1 MTVIRQYKLETTTKF
16 SCFKSDKMF
25 GAGDPFA
32 KQRKVY
38 LKDDNIPFDGVP
50 FSIIGTKVFDCQHGP
65 DRKKSFKARHS
76 EEKVCWRRFLPQ
88 DTMKF
93 GCHASIRL
101 SEVIKYCNYKDDTE
115 RLRRDMSKKLKT
127 DITSGQKPQVER
139 RIYIQLPK
147 EDEHKDRIPGEIG
160 GILQPIDKR
169 LVDKI
174 GELVGEGVKTVDETK
189 RHLRQFVKTELFPGQ
204 SPPASTNRRYYPT
217 DVDIRN
223 HMYQASV
230 KKIMSKS
237 DQENFEKKIEN
248 WCQENPQ
255 DSFYF
260 RPCALS
266 ASSTASESMN
276 NEETDQNCVRDDLLF
291 AHQTAWKKQL
301 MICYGNEITM
311 LDATYKTMRY
321 ELPLLFLV
329 VKTNV
334 NYIVVGSFII
344 QRETTASIQEALGIF
359 HDCLIPLLFTIE
371 NKGLF

>member
-1 MTVIRQYKLETTTKF
+1 MDQTG
-16 SCFKSDKMF
+16 KSH
-25 GAGDPFA
+25 
-32 KQRKVY
+32 
-38 LKDDNIPFDGVP
+38 LKRDILKRRNVDD
-50 FSIIGTKVFDCQHGP
+50 H
-65 DRKKSFKARHS
+65 SFKR
-76 EEKVCWRRFLPQ
+76 RRFLPQ

-93 GCHASIRL
+93 GCPASIRL
-101 SEVIKYCNYKDDTE
+101 SEVIKYCNYKIRDDTE
-115 RLRRDMSKKLKT
+115 RLRRDMSKKQKT
-127 DITSGQKPQVER
+127 DITSRQKPQVER

-147 EDEHKDRIPGEIG
+147 EDEHKDHITGEIG

-174 GELVGEGVKTVDETK
+174 GELVGEGVKTVDKMK

-230 KKIMSKS
+230 KKILSKS
-237 DQENFEKKIEN
+237 DPENLEKKIEN

-276 NEETDQNCVRDDLLF
+276 NEETDQNCV
-291 AHQTAWKKQL
+291 
-301 MICYGNEITM
+301 
-311 LDATYKTMRY
+311 
-321 ELPLLFLV
+321 
-329 VKTNV
+329 
-334 NYIVVGSFII
+334 
-344 QRETTASIQEALGIF
+344 
-359 HDCLIPLLFTIE
+359 
-371 NKGLF
+371 

>member
-1 MTVIRQYKLETTTKF
+1 MALPANAQEGSGTAEGIYLESEKDSATVCTWQAKLRGSTNKFVGYVGSVEEAMTVIRQYELETTTKF

-38 LKDDNIPFDGVP
+38 FKDDKIPFDGVP

-76 EEKVCWRRFLPQ
+76 EEKVDDHSFKRRRFLPQ

-93 GCHASIRL
+93 GCPASICL
-101 SEVIKYCNYKDDTE
+101 SKVIKYCNYKIRDDTE

-147 EDEHKDRIPGEIG
+147 EDEHKDHITGEIG
-160 GILQPIDKR
+160 GILQPID
-169 LVDKI
+169 I
-174 GELVGEGVKTVDETK
+174 AEGVKTVDK
-189 RHLRQFVKTELFPGQ
+189 MLRHLRQFVKTELLPGQ

-230 KKIMSKS
+230 KKILSKS
-237 DQENFEKKIEN
+237 DQENLEKKIEN
-248 WCQENPQ
+248 W
-255 DSFYF
+255 
-260 RPCALS
+260 
-266 ASSTASESMN
+266 
-276 NEETDQNCVRDDLLF
+276 
-291 AHQTAWKKQL
+291 
-301 MICYGNEITM
+301 
-311 LDATYKTMRY
+311 
-321 ELPLLFLV
+321 
-329 VKTNV
+329 
-334 NYIVVGSFII
+334 
-344 QRETTASIQEALGIF
+344 
-359 HDCLIPLLFTIE
+359 
-371 NKGLF
+371 

>member
-1 MTVIRQYKLETTTKF
+1 MYLHWQAKLRGSTNKFVGYVGSVEEAMTVIRQYELETTTKF

-38 LKDDNIPFDGVP
+38 FKNGKIPFDGVP
-50 FSIIGTKVFDCQHGP
+50 FSIIGTRVFDCQHGP

-76 EEKVCWRRFLPQ
+76 EEKVDDHSFKRRRFLPQ

-93 GCHASIRL
+93 GCPASIRL
-101 SEVIKYCNYKDDTE
+101 SEVIKYCNYKVQNHHHNK

-147 EDEHKDRIPGEIG
+147 EDEHKDHITGEIG
-160 GILQPIDKR
+160 GILQPINKQ

-174 GELVGEGVKTVDETK
+174 GELVGEGVKAVDKMK

-230 KKIMSKS
+230 KKILSKS
-237 DQENFEKKIEN
+237 DQENLEKKIEN
-248 WCQENPQ
+248 WCQKNPQ
-255 DSFYF
+255 DSFYLD
-260 RPCALS
+260 PVPY
-266 ASSTASESMN
+266 
-276 NEETDQNCVRDDLLF
+276 QPHQQLL
-291 AHQTAWKKQL
+291 K
-301 MICYGNEITM
+301 
-311 LDATYKTMRY
+311 
-321 ELPLLFLV
+321 P
-329 VKTNV
+329 
-334 NYIVVGSFII
+334 
-344 QRETTASIQEALGIF
+344 
-359 HDCLIPLLFTIE
+359 
-371 NKGLF
+371 

>member
-1 MTVIRQYKLETTTKF
+1 MALPANAQEGSGTAEGIYLESEKDSATVCTWQAKLRGSTNKFVGYVGSVEEAMTVIRQYEPETTTKF

-25 GAGDPFA
+25 GARDPFA

-38 LKDDNIPFDGVP
+38 FKDDKITFDGVP

-65 DRKKSFKARHS
+65 DRKKSLKARHS
-76 EEKVCWRRFLPQ
+76 EEK
-88 DTMKF
+88 
-93 GCHASIRL
+93 IR
-101 SEVIKYCNYKDDTE
+101 DDTE

-147 EDEHKDRIPGEIG
+147 GDEHKDHITGEIG

-174 GELVGEGVKTVDETK
+174 GELVGEGVKTVDEMK

-204 SPPASTNRRYYPT
+204 SPPASTNRCYYPT

-230 KKIMSKS
+230 KKILSKS
-237 DQENFEKKIEN
+237 DQENLEKKIEN

-276 NEETDQNCVRDDLLF
+276 NEETDQKCVRDDLLF
-291 AHQTAWKKQL
+291 AHQTAWQKQL
-301 MICYGNEITM
+301 MICYGNEITL

-321 ELPLLFLV
+321 ELPLFFLV

-334 NYIVVGSFII
+334 
-344 QRETTASIQEALGIF
+344 T
-359 HDCLIPLLFTIE
+359 
-371 NKGLF
+371 

>member
-1 MTVIRQYKLETTTKF
+1 
-16 SCFKSDKMF
+16 MF

-32 KQRKVY
+32 KQRKIY
-38 LKDDNIPFDGVP
+38 LKDDKIPFDGVP

-76 EEKVCWRRFLPQ
+76 EEKADDHSFKRRRFLPQ

-93 GCHASIRL
+93 GCPASIRL
-101 SEVIKYCNYKDDTE
+101 SEVIKYCNYKIRDDTE

-139 RIYIQLPK
+139 IIYIQLPK
-147 EDEHKDRIPGEIG
+147 EDEHKDHITGEIG

-174 GELVGEGVKTVDETK
+174 GELVGEGVKTVDEMK

-204 SPPASTNRRYYPT
+204 SPPASTNRHYYPT
-217 DVDIRN
+217 DVDIMIRN
-223 HMYQASV
+223 HVYQASV
-230 KKIMSKS
+230 KKFLSKS
-237 DQENFEKKIEN
+237 DQENLEKKIEN

-291 AHQTAWKKQL
+291 AHQTAWQKQL
-301 MICYGNEITM
+301 MIRYGNEITL

-321 ELPLLFLV
+321 ELPLFFLV

-359 HDCLIPLLFTIE
+359 YD
-371 NKGLF
+371 

>member
-1 MTVIRQYKLETTTKF
+1 MHF
-16 SCFKSDKMF
+16 S
-25 GAGDPFA
+25 PH
-32 KQRKVY
+32 V
-38 LKDDNIPFDGVP
+38 
-50 FSIIGTKVFDCQHGP
+50 
-65 DRKKSFKARHS
+65 
-76 EEKVCWRRFLPQ
+76 
-88 DTMKF
+88 
-93 GCHASIRL
+93 
-101 SEVIKYCNYKDDTE
+101 
-115 RLRRDMSKKLKT
+115 SKN
-127 DITSGQKPQVER
+127 Q
-139 RIYIQLPK
+139 
-147 EDEHKDRIPGEIG
+147 IG

-174 GELVGEGVKTVDETK
+174 GELVGEGVKTVDEMK

-230 KKIMSKS
+230 KKILSKS
-237 DQENFEKKIEN
+237 DQENLEKKIEN

-291 AHQTAWKKQL
+291 AHQTAWQKQL
-301 MICYGNEITM
+301 MIRYGNEITL

-321 ELPLLFLV
+321 ELPLFFLV

-359 HDCLIPLLFTIE
+359 HDWNASWKPQFFMTDFCHEEIHAIE
-371 NKGLF
+371 NTFTGTDDSTLGQ